1 MRAIHLDYQKA
12 YRPFPVLGAI
22 LLAAA
27 VAIGAQMAR
36 QYDYLGGV
44 LTGWETEETRLD
56 RLARQYNLQTGERG
70 DPDAAE
76 RAREIAK
83 ANEVLRRITLPWDD
97 LFLAIESAAPG
108 EVALLSMEPEAEK
121 RTLKIAGEAK
131 HVKAMLDYIRLLE
144 GRPMLHTVTL
154 SNHQVQVT
162 DPQRPVRFTLV
173 AGWRETK

>member
-1 MRAIHLDYQKA
+1 MRTLHLDYQKS

-22 LLAAA
+22 LLVA
-27 VAIGAQMAR
+27 VVGIGVQMVR

-44 LTGWETEETRLD
+44 LAGWEAEESRLD
-56 RLARQYNLQTGERG
+56 RLARQYDIQIDERG
-70 DPDAAE
+70 DPDAGE

-97 LFLAIESAAPG
+97 LFMAVESAAPG

-131 HVKAMLDYIRLLE
+131 NVKSMLDYIRLLE
-144 GRPMLHTVTL
+144 RRPMLHTVTL
-154 SNHQVQVT
+154 SNHQVQVN
-162 DPQRPVRFTLV
+162 DPHRPVRFTLS
-173 AGWRETK
+173 AGWREAK